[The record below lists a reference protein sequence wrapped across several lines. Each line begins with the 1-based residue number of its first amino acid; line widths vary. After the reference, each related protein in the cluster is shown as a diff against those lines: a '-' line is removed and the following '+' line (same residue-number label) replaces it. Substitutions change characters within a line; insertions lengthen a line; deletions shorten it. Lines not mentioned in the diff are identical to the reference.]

1 MKINITKYIKTVQ
14 MSAQSTTNGG
24 ILYLLPNYLM
34 KVFYV
39 VPMLLLW
46 KTLMESG
53 VETGMTLS
61 QMLTYTYLGAIFS
74 DLLVVITPA
83 SGWLYEGLFVSL
95 YQRPLRIFSHLASQT
110 VGKWIPNLLFF
121 TLPMI
126 IAAPLFSVS
135 LRTGSLW
142 FFPSLILCISLGFAV
157 DFLFA
162 CMTIRMM
169 NASWLV
175 YVIRMAIVSFL
186 SGSVI
191 PFKILPWGLEQVFQ
205 YLPFGSLAAA
215 PLAIYTGL
223 SEPIPLL
230 VTQIFWNIVLWPVA
244 FIVFDKSQEGMMS
257 FGG

>member
-1 MKINITKYIKTVQ
+1 
-14 MSAQSTTNGG
+14 MSSQGTTNGG
-24 ILYLLPNYLM
+24 ILYLLPNYLIKM
-34 KVFYV
+34 FYI

-46 KTLMESG
+46 RTLMNSG
-53 VETGMTLS
+53 VETGMTLV

-74 DLLVVITPA
+74 DLLVVHTPA

-95 YQRPLRIFSHLASQT
+95 YQRPLRIFSHLTAQT
-110 VGKWIPNLLFF
+110 VGSWIPNLLFF

-126 IAAPLFSVS
+126 IAAPLFGVS
-135 LRTGSLW
+135 MKTGSLW
-142 FFPSLILCISLGFAV
+142 FIPSLILCISLGLAV
-157 DFLFA
+157 DYLFA
-162 CMTIRMM
+162 CLTVRMK

-175 YVIRMAIVSFL
+175 YVIRTAVVSFL

-191 PFKILPWGLEQVFQ
+191 PFKILPWGLEKVFQ

-223 SEPIPLL
+223 SEPMELL
-230 VTQIFWNIVLWPVA
+230 VIQIFWNVVLWPIA
-244 FIVFDKSQEGMMS
+244 FIVFEKSQERMMS